1 MKSSAGTKQALSSRG
16 SHPSLPRERLPSFV
30 ADLRARDAIA
40 ARALEFLILT
50 NVRTD
55 AVLKARWEE
64 LDLAQALWSVPLA
77 NLKDRKFRK
86 EAFRVPLP
94 ARAVEIAREM
104 ASIKVS
110 DYVFP
115 GQAPGKPFSNMALLV
130 LLKRMN
136 SVAVEKWVDIADKR
150 PITAHGFRATFRTWA
165 EEATGFPHAVIEEA
179 MGHQVGSQVERAYR
193 RTDVLEKRRE
203 LMTAWANYCEPN
215 GVHDHSTLTE
225 PAESVN
231 TAE

>member
-1 MKSSAGTKQALSSRG
+1 M
-16 SHPSLPRERLPSFV
+16 
-30 ADLRARDAIA
+30 
-40 ARALEFLILT
+40 
-50 NVRTD
+50 
-55 AVLKARWEE
+55 
-64 LDLAQALWSVPLA
+64 WSVPLV

-94 ARAVEIAREM
+94 SRAVEITREM

-110 DYVFP
+110 DFVFP
-115 GQAPGKPFSNMALLV
+115 RQAPGKPFSNMALLV

-136 SVAVEKWVDIADKR
+136 SVAVEKWVDVVDKR

-215 GVHDHSTLTE
+215 EVHGHSTLTG